1 MAEIRKYDPAKGNA
15 IVEALRTAM
24 GDPIRPVTP
33 GAPAPARKPDLPPAT
48 TTTSWVTFN
57 VAEATP
63 ADASDDEA

>member
-15 IVEALRTAM
+15 IVEALRSAM

-33 GAPAPARKPDLPPAT
+33 GEPAPARKPAVTPAS

-57 VAEATP
+57 VAQPSPDEEA
-63 ADASDDEA
+63 DDED

>member
-15 IVEALRTAM
+15 IVEALRSAL

-33 GAPAPARKPDLPPAT
+33 GEPAPTRKPSVAPA

-57 VAEATP
+57 VAQAS
-63 ADASDDEA
+63 ASDEAADQD